1 MAQAIAFIRS
11 LLFNVCFFGW
21 TLIVVV
27 LCIPAVVMPKFAVF
41 GVARLWG
48 RGVTFLLKHIVHITH
63 EVRGL
68 EYLPKT
74 PVIVACKH
82 QSAWETTMIHVLV
95 PGCAIILKR
104 ELTWIPLF
112 GQLLLKAGSIKLHR
126 SKGSRV
132 MPQLIAQA
140 KDRLANGQHIF
151 IFPEGTRRA
160 VDAPS
165 QFKTGVATLYKETN
179 TSVVPATHNAGYFWA
194 RRDFIKKPG
203 KIVFEF
209 LPPIHPG
216 LEREAFMKK
225 LTKEIETASKR
236 IRPEAADAI
245 SNATNKKKPA
255 PVRPKKLLFLV
266 LFVLISFGGYT
277 VFWKNSAYRLEEA
290 AESYIASIS
299 SKDVDIKYDAFSVT
313 GFPFALQ
320 ANFKK
325 LRIASKK
332 KGLLLISFQNK
343 LMIRSSLFDHNRI
356 QFKTKGPVFVSH
368 ENFFSNAKIYLE
380 VKRIAGMHITDG
392 HQKTYQLQLE
402 NLLASNKAD
411 MSHHLVTINDI
422 EASVSKRTDDI
433 PTKEDRH
440 TLDLVFHT
448 IQWEGPSPK
457 GLGSLIQNARL
468 KGSLNEAWT
477 LHTLPKDS
485 AQDWFNKNGTLDLS
499 TFELAWGPVK
509 LEANGAL
516 TLDEKLQP
524 LASFSGKVIGLD
536 SFIEALE
543 AQKNI
548 SKKTASVA
556 KLGLGLFKES
566 DPTRPDETFH
576 RISFGI
582 QNSMLSIGPINLMK
596 IPEIKWDQ
604 VAPPQQ
610 SK

>member
-11 LLFNVCFFGW
+11 LLFNICFFGW

-27 LCIPAVVMPKFAVF
+27 FCIPAVFMPKFAVF

-48 RGVTFLLKHIVHITH
+48 TGVTFLLKHIVNITY

-112 GQLLLKAGSIKLHR
+112 GQLLIKAGSIKLHR
-126 SKGSRV
+126 SKGSKV

-160 VDAPS
+160 VDAPP

-179 TSVVPATHNAGYFWA
+179 TAVVPATHNAGYFWA

-203 KIVFEF
+203 KILFEF

-225 LTKEIETASKR
+225 LKKDIETASKK
-236 IRPEAADAI
+236 IMPEATGTT
-245 SNATNKKKPA
+245 SNAPDMKTPA
-255 PVRPKKLLFLV
+255 RQKRLLFLV
-266 LFVLISFGGYT
+266 LFVLLSFGGYT
-277 VFWKNSAYRLEEA
+277 VFWRNSAYRLEELV
-290 AESYIASIS
+290 ENYIASIS
-299 SKDVDIKYDAFSVT
+299 SKDVDIKYDSFSVT

-325 LRIASKK
+325 LRVTSKK
-332 KGLLLISFQNK
+332 DGLLTLSFQNK

-356 QFKTKGPVFVSH
+356 QFKTKGPVFVTH
-368 ENFFSNAKIYLE
+368 ENCFLNAKIYME
-380 VKRIAGMHITDG
+380 AKRLTGMHSTDD
-392 HQKTYQLQLE
+392 HQKTYLFQLE
-402 NLLASNKAD
+402 NLSFSNKTD
-411 MSHHLVTINDI
+411 MTNPIVTIDDV
-422 EASVSKRTDDI
+422 EASVGKRIDDT

-440 TLDLVFHT
+440 TLDLVLHT

-457 GLGSLIQNARL
+457 GLGSLIQNAHL
-468 KGSLNEAWT
+468 KGSLNEVWT
-477 LHTLPKDS
+477 PYTSPRDS
-485 AQDWFNKNGTLDLS
+485 ATDWFSKNGTLDLS

-524 LASFSGKVIGLD
+524 IASFSGKMIGLD

-543 AQKNI
+543 AQKSI

-576 RISFGI
+576 RISFGV
-582 QNSMLSIGPINLMK
+582 QNGMLSIGPINLMK
-596 IPEIKWDQ
+596 VPEIKWDQ
-604 VAPPQQ
+604 MAPLPT